1 MLRVPRHRLPVSH
14 ATHLVPFVELG
25 RELGAPVEKML
36 EREHL
41 PAKLAEESGCY
52 VPTKAAWGFI
62 ERMGHQEG
70 VEDLGFVVGY
80 DGGLRMMGPTLA
92 GQICR
97 AATLAQALRRF
108 CRFIR
113 LESSEMK
120 CWLTVEQEEARFHLH
135 KTFGPE
141 ARGFAQTEWLGL
153 TAMLTALQLFAPPR
167 WAPSAISR
175 RSPKPAPE
183 LAANLFGNAH
193 FLTGNRDIFI
203 AFPKSMLSHRRH
215 HHRGNPRF
223 EQPGAAPVAYASEEP
238 EEGFGGRLTQCLEPH
253 LADGYPHL
261 ALAAELADTS
271 VRTLQRRLGELGI
284 SYSEVVDRARFD
296 VASRLL
302 TDTDATSVEIAHAV
316 AYTDPSHF
324 ARAFRRLTGVSPLEY
339 RAQHR
344 E

>member
-1 MLRVPRHRLPVSH
+1 VPRHRLPVSH

-25 RELGAPVEKML
+25 HELGAPVEKML

-41 PAKLAEESGCY
+41 PAKLTEESGCY

-62 ERMGHQEG
+62 ERMGHKEG
-70 VEDLGFVVGY
+70 IGDLGFRVGY

-153 TAMLTALQLFAPPR
+153 TAMLTALQLFAPPT
-167 WAPSAISR
+167 WEPSAISR

-183 LAANLFGNAH
+183 LAANLFGNAR
-193 FLTGNRDIFI
+193 LVAGNRDIFI

-215 HHRGNPRF
+215 RHNGNPRF
-223 EQPGAAPVAYASEEP
+223 DQPVAAPVAYASEEP
-238 EEGFGGRLTQCLEPH
+238 EEGFAGRLTQCLEPH

-271 VRTLQRRLGELGI
+271 VRTLQRRLGELDV

-302 TDTDATSVEIAHAV
+302 TDSDATSVEIAHAT
-316 AYTDPSHF
+316 AYSDPSHF
-324 ARAFRRLTGVSPLEY
+324 ARAFRRLTGLSPLEY